1 MNLAVSTLT
10 IGLVALLLIRVPLA
24 FALGLSTIAA
34 LLIADIDLLIFAQ
47 RMVSGTQSF
56 SLLAIP
62 FFILAGD
69 LMTAGGISRRLVDF
83 ADVLVR
89 HFTGGL
95 GMVTVLAAAF
105 FAALSGSAPATTA
118 AIGSIMIPEMEKRGY
133 SKAYAAALAV
143 AGGIIGPMLPPSI
156 PMVVWG
162 VMSETSISDL
172 FLAGILPGT
181 LLAAGLMCLTWRY
194 AKKNNLPSQPRA
206 SLAEIGK
213 AFNAAKWALLGP
225 VLVLGGIYGGIVTP
239 TEVAIV
245 ATCYALFLGI
255 VVYKEIDRTNIVRVT
270 KNSLKTMTMVMFII
284 ALANGFGWMIAF
296 EQIPMQVTSSLE
308 GFSDT
313 PVLYLLMINLLMLV
327 IGCVMDNLAA
337 MIILASFLIPIGE
350 QLGMDPVQ
358 FGAMVAINFTIGM
371 ATPPFG
377 YTIFV
382 GAAISRLSIGQIA
395 RPLLPMLGVMI
406 AVLMAVSFIPST
418 TLFIVELFR

>member
-1 MNLAVSTLT
+1 MNLTLIALT
-10 IGLVALLLIRVPLA
+10 VGLPLMLLLRVPLA
-24 FALGLSTIAA
+24 FSIGLATIAA
-34 LLIADIDLLIFAQ
+34 LWSADIDMMIFAQ

-69 LMTAGGISRRLVDF
+69 LMTAGGISRRLVAF

-89 HFTGGL
+89 HRTGGL
-95 GMVTVLAAAF
+95 GMVAVLAAAF

-118 AIGSIMIPEMEKRGY
+118 AIGAIMIPEMEKRGY
-133 SKAYAAALAV
+133 ARPFATALAV

-172 FLAGILPGT
+172 FLAGIVPGA
-181 LLAAGLMCLTWRY
+181 LLAVGLMGLCWLHARRHGI
-194 AKKNNLPSQPRA
+194 APQPKATRG
-206 SLAEIGK
+206 EIWQ
-213 AFNAAKWALLGP
+213 AFNDAKWALCGP
-225 VLVLGGIYGGIVTP
+225 IVVLGGIYGGIVTP
-239 TEVAIV
+239 TEAAIV
-245 ATCYALFLGI
+245 AAVFALILGFG
-255 VVYKEIDRTNIVRVT
+255 VYRELTSSTIGPVT
-270 KNSLKTMTMVMFII
+270 LSALKTMTIVMFII
-284 ALANGFGWMIAF
+284 ALANGFGWIMAF
-296 EQIPMQVTSSLE
+296 EQIPVRVTDSLA
-308 GFSDT
+308 GLSDT
-313 PVLYLLMINLLMLV
+313 PTLYVLMLNLTLLV

-337 MIILASFLIPIGE
+337 MIVLASFLVPIGE

-382 GAAISRLSIGQIA
+382 GAAISGLRIGQIA

-406 AVLMAVSFIPST
+406 VVLLLVAFVPAV
-418 TLFIVELFR
+418 TLSIVDWLR

>member
-1 MNLAVSTLT
+1 VNSTLL
-10 IGLVALLLIRVPLA
+10 ILALGLPLMLAMRVPLA
-24 FALGLSTIAA
+24 FAIGLATIGA
-34 LLIADIDLLIFAQ
+34 LWSADIDMMIFAQ

-69 LMTAGGISRRLVDF
+69 LMTAGGISRRLVGF
-83 ADVLVR
+83 AEVLVR
-89 HFTGGL
+89 HRTGGL
-95 GMVTVLAAAF
+95 GMVAVLAAAF

-118 AIGSIMIPEMEKRGY
+118 AIGAIMIPEMEKRGY
-133 SKAYAAALAV
+133 SRPFSTALAV

-162 VMSETSISDL
+162 VMSETSISQL
-172 FLAGILPGT
+172 FLAGVVPGI
-181 LLAAGLMCLTWRY
+181 LLAAGLMVLCWHHARTHEI
-194 AKKNNLPSQPRA
+194 APQPKATRA
-206 SLAEIGK
+206 EVWS
-213 AFNAAKWALLGP
+213 AFNAAKWALCGP

-239 TEVAIV
+239 TEAAIV
-245 ATCYALFLGI
+245 AAVFALVLGFG
-255 VVYKEIDRTNIVRVT
+255 VYRELTLQNILPVT
-270 KNSLKTMTMVMFII
+270 RGSLKTMTIVMFII
-284 ALANGFGWMIAF
+284 ALANGFGWILAF
-296 EQIPMQVTSSLE
+296 ERIPGQVTQAME
-308 GFSDT
+308 GLADT
-313 PVLYLLMINLLMLV
+313 PALYLLMTNVLLLV

-382 GAAISRLSIGQIA
+382 GAAISGLKIGQIA

-406 AVLMAVSFIPST
+406 AILLLVAFVPQV
-418 TLFIVELFR
+418 TLAIVGLVR

>member
-1 MNLAVSTLT
+1 MNATLLVLSL
-10 IGLVALLLIRVPLA
+10 GLPAMLLMRVPLA
-24 FALGLSTIAA
+24 IAIGLATAAA
-34 LLIADIDLLIFAQ
+34 LWSNGIDMMIFAQ

-69 LMTAGGISRRLVDF
+69 LMTAGGISRRLVGL

-89 HFTGGL
+89 HRTGGL
-95 GMVTVLAAAF
+95 GMVAVLAAAF

-118 AIGSIMIPEMEKRGY
+118 AIGAIMIPEMEKRGY
-133 SKAYAAALAV
+133 SRAFATALAV

-162 VMSETSISDL
+162 VMSETSISKL
-172 FLAGILPGT
+172 FLAGIVPGL
-181 LLAAGLMCLTWRY
+181 LLAAGLMALCWLHARRHGIE
-194 AKKNNLPSQPRA
+194 PQPRA
-206 SLAEIGK
+206 SRTEVLA
-213 AFNAAKWALLGP
+213 AFSAAKWALCGP

-239 TEVAIV
+239 TEAAIV
-245 ATCYALFLGI
+245 AAVFALVLGFG
-255 VVYKEIDRTNIVRVT
+255 VYRELTLANLGAVT
-270 KNSLKTMTMVMFII
+270 RGSLKTMTIVMFII
-284 ALANGFGWMIAF
+284 ALANGFGWVIAF
-296 EQIPMQVTSSLE
+296 ERIPGQVTQALE

-313 PVLYLLMINLLMLV
+313 PVLYVLVINLFLLV

-337 MIILASFLIPIGE
+337 MIVLASFLVPIGQ

-382 GAAISRLSIGQIA
+382 GAAISGLRIGQIA
-395 RPLLPMLGVMI
+395 RPLLPMLAVMVT
-406 AVLMAVSFIPST
+406 VLLLVAFVPPV
-418 TLFIVELFR
+418 TLSIVKLLG

>member
-1 MNLAVSTLT
+1 MNPTILILAL
-10 IGLVALLLIRVPLA
+10 GLPLMLVMRVPLA
-24 FALGLSTIAA
+24 FAIGLATIGA
-34 LLIADIDLLIFAQ
+34 LWSADIDMMIFAQ

-69 LMTAGGISRRLVDF
+69 LMTAGGISRRLVGF

-89 HFTGGL
+89 HRTGGL
-95 GMVTVLAAAF
+95 GMVAVLAAAF

-118 AIGSIMIPEMEKRGY
+118 AIGVIMIPEMEKRGY
-133 SKAYAAALAV
+133 SRAFATALAV

-162 VMSETSISDL
+162 VMSETSISQL
-172 FLAGILPGT
+172 FLAGIVPGI
-181 LLAAGLMCLTWRY
+181 LLALGLMALCWHHARRHGI
-194 AKKNNLPSQPRA
+194 APQPKASRA
-206 SLAEIGK
+206 EVWS
-213 AFNAAKWALLGP
+213 AFNAAKWALCGP

-239 TEVAIV
+239 TEAAIV
-245 ATCYALFLGI
+245 AAVFALVLGFG
-255 VVYKEIDRTNIVRVT
+255 VYRELTLENILPVT
-270 KNSLKTMTMVMFII
+270 RGSLKTMTIVMFII
-284 ALANGFGWMIAF
+284 ALANGFGWVMAF
-296 EQIPMQVTSSLE
+296 ERIPGQVTQAME
-308 GFSDT
+308 GLADT
-313 PVLYLLMINLLMLV
+313 PTLYLLIMNLLLLV

-382 GAAISRLSIGQIA
+382 GAAISGLRIGQIA
-395 RPLLPMLGVMI
+395 RPLMPMLGVMI
-406 AVLMAVSFIPST
+406 AVLLLVAFVPQV
-418 TLFIVELFR
+418 TLSIVGLLR

>member
-1 MNLAVSTLT
+1 MNLVVSTLT
-10 IGLVALLLIRVPLA
+10 VGLVALLLIRVPLA

-69 LMTAGGISRRLVDF
+69 LMTAGGISRRLVAF

-133 SKAYAAALAV
+133 SKAFAAALAV

-172 FLAGILPGT
+172 FLAGILPGI

-206 SLAEIGK
+206 SLAEIK
-213 AFNAAKWALLGP
+213 QAFNSAKWALLGP

-239 TEVAIV
+239 TEAAIV

-255 VVYKEIDRTNIVRVT
+255 VVYKEIDRKNIVRVT
-270 KNSLKTMTMVMFII
+270 KDSLKTMTMVMFII
-284 ALANGFGWMIAF
+284 AMANGFGWMIAF
-296 EQIPMQVTSSLE
+296 EQIPMQVTSTLE
-308 GFSDT
+308 SFSDT

-337 MIILASFLIPIGE
+337 MIILASFLIPIGQ
-350 QLGMDPVQ
+350 QLGLDPVQ

-406 AVLMAVSFIPST
+406 AVLMAVAFIPST

>member
-1 MNLAVSTLT
+1 MSPTVLVLT
-10 IGLVALLLIRVPLA
+10 IGLPLMILLRVPLA

-34 LLIADIDLLIFAQ
+34 LWMADIDTMIFAQ

-69 LMTAGGISRRLVDF
+69 LMTAGGISRRLVGF

-89 HFTGGL
+89 HRTGGL
-95 GMVTVLAAAF
+95 GMVAVLAAAF

-133 SKAYAAALAV
+133 SRAFATALAV

-162 VMSETSISDL
+162 VMSETSISQL
-172 FLAGILPGT
+172 FLAGIVPGL
-181 LLAAGLMCLTWRY
+181 LLALGLMVLCWNHARRHKIPT
-194 AKKNNLPSQPRA
+194 QPKATRA
-206 SLAEIGK
+206 EVWQ
-213 AFNAAKWALLGP
+213 AFNAAKWALTGP
-225 VLVLGGIYGGIVTP
+225 VVVLGGIYGGIVTP
-239 TEVAIV
+239 TEAAIV
-245 ATCYALFLGI
+245 ATVFALILGFG
-255 VVYKEIDRTNIVRVT
+255 VYRELTFRMIIPVT
-270 KNSLKTMTMVMFII
+270 RNSLKTMTMVMFII

-296 EQIPMQVTSSLE
+296 ERIPMQVTGALE
-308 GFSDT
+308 GFSDR
-313 PVLYLLMINLLMLV
+313 PVLYLLMINLLLLV

-337 MIILASFLIPIGE
+337 MIILASFLVPIGA

-382 GAAISRLSIGQIA
+382 GAAISGLSIGKIA
-395 RPLLPMLGVMI
+395 RPLMPMLGVMI
-406 AVLMAVSFIPST
+406 LVLLLVAFVPGV
-418 TLFIVELFR
+418 TLGVVDLLR

>member
-1 MNLAVSTLT
+1 MNTTLLVLT
-10 IGLVALLLIRVPLA
+10 LGLPAMLLLRVPLA
-24 FALGLSTIAA
+24 IAIGLATAAA
-34 LLIADIDLLIFAQ
+34 LWTNGIDMMIFAQ

-69 LMTAGGISRRLVDF
+69 LMTAGGISRRLVGL

-89 HFTGGL
+89 HRTGGL
-95 GMVTVLAAAF
+95 GMVAVLAAAF

-118 AIGSIMIPEMEKRGY
+118 AIGAIMIPEMERRGY
-133 SKAYAAALAV
+133 SRAFATALAV

-162 VMSETSISDL
+162 VMSETSISKL
-172 FLAGILPGT
+172 FLAGIVPGL
-181 LLAAGLMCLTWRY
+181 LLAAGLMALCWLHARRHGIE
-194 AKKNNLPSQPRA
+194 PQPRA
-206 SLAEIGK
+206 SRAEVLA
-213 AFNAAKWALLGP
+213 AFGAAKWALLGP

-239 TEVAIV
+239 TEAAIV
-245 ATCYALFLGI
+245 AAVFALVLGLG
-255 VVYKEIDRTNIVRVT
+255 VYRELSLANLGTVT
-270 KNSLKTMTMVMFII
+270 RGSLKTMTIVMFII
-284 ALANGFGWMIAF
+284 ALANGFGWIIAF
-296 EQIPMQVTSSLE
+296 ERIPGQVTQALE

-313 PVLYLLMINLLMLV
+313 PVLLVLMINLFLLV

-337 MIILASFLIPIGE
+337 MIVLASFLVPIGE

-382 GAAISRLSIGQIA
+382 GAAISGLRIGQIA
-395 RPLLPMLGVMI
+395 RPLLPMLAVMVT
-406 AVLMAVSFIPST
+406 VLLLVAFVPPV
-418 TLFIVELFR
+418 TLSIVKLLG